1 MSFRWAESFLIFYR
15 TLGAFGTAVDLFL
28 LNDQINY
35 TLPHTLPQRIKIQAV
50 IGVINSYDILVIR
63 AYKGIF

>member
-35 TLPHTLPQRIKIQAV
+35 TLPQRIKIQAV
-50 IGVINSYDILVIR
+50 IGVINSYDIIVIR
-63 AYKGIF
+63 AY